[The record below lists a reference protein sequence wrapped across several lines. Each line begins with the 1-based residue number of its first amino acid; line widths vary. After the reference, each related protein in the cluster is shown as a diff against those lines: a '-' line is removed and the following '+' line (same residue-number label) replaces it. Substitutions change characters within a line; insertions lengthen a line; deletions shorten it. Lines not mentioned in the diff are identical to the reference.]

1 MKKFQ
6 MGTPECGLAMGI
18 LGVVI
23 ALLILFLGFWRT
35 ALVALLFALGYFVGA
50 VPNRAKLSK
59 TQLTRFF
66 LPKMNN

>member
-35 ALVALLFALGYFVGA
+35 AFVALLFALGYFVGA
-50 VPNRAKLSK
+50 VPNKGEAVKNAVNK
-59 TQLTRFF
+59 IFP
-66 LPKMNN
+66 PKDE